1 MKQINKQDLQ
11 AADEVAKHL
20 QDVKEKEE
28 ADKRAKECEDEL
40 IKLLNK
46 YNCALDAVMIVGRS
60 GCVPQ
65 ITLVAKK

>member
-1 MKQINKQDLQ
+1 MNEIKKSDLK

-40 IKLLNK
+40 VKLLTK
-46 YNCALDAVMIVGRS
+46 YNCGLDAVMIVGRN
-60 GCVPQ
+60 GCIPQ